1 MRKRLILRGLE
12 KRWESEERVFE
23 LVVGEVEIAAGEAWA
38 VTGPNGCGKST
49 FLELAGLATRPDVAR
64 RFVLETGEEFIDLDA
79 LWAFGHLDMLTA
91 LRGRHFGY
99 VLQTGALL
107 PFLSVH
113 DNIALGQRLAGRP
126 NSARLQH
133 LMDHLDLLPLAEAKP
148 AQLSLGQRQRA
159 AVARALAHAPAFVLA
174 DEPTASLDPENAEL
188 VLRLMLELV
197 EDQGAALVVV
207 SHDDILLNR
216 LDLPRLPL
224 TAASFPSVTK
234 ACWHTTIC
242 PEAA

>member
-12 KRWESEERVFE
+12 KRWESEDRVFE
-23 LVVGEVEIAAGEAWA
+23 LAVGAVEIGAGEAWA

-49 FLELAGLATRPDVAR
+49 FLELAGLATRPDAAR
-64 RFVLETGEEFIDLDA
+64 RFVLETGDERIDLDA
-79 LWAFGHLDMLTA
+79 LWEFGRLDRLAA

-107 PFLSVH
+107 PFLSVR

-126 NSARLQH
+126 DATRLH
-133 LMDHLDLLPLAEAKP
+133 GLMEHLDLLPLAGAQP

-159 AVARALAHAPAFVLA
+159 AVARALAHAPSFVFA

-197 EDQGAALVVV
+197 RDQGAALVVV
-207 SHDDILLNR
+207 SHDEALLDR

-224 TAASFPSVTK
+224 AAASHPSADK
-234 ACWHTTIC
+234 ARWHTTIC